1 MDTKALFKIQYGLF
15 LLTAKDGTKDNG
27 CIINTFMQVTANPLQ
42 VQVVINKSNF
52 TTTLIEKT
60 KKFNVSILS
69 READFSL
76 FKRFG
81 FQSGANVDKFIDFF
95 GVKRATN
102 DIYYLTEGTN
112 AYFSCEVK
120 ETFDLGTHLMFIA
133 TVSEAE
139 ILSDKESLTYDLYQK
154 EVKPKP
160 QSEENKTG
168 KVYWRCMVCGFEYE
182 GDELPDDFICP
193 ICKHGKSDFE
203 KIIK

>member
-15 LLTAKDGTKDNG
+15 LLTAKDGIKDNG

-81 FQSGANVDKFIDFF
+81 FQSGANVDKFMDFF

-160 QSEENKTG
+160 QSEEKKTG